1 MIHPLKLAAVLGL
14 LAATP
19 ALAAEPDPN
28 AGHHPPPAAAPMPV
42 PAPAPAPAPAPQK
55 CPMMSGM
62 AMEATKPGTMMPIPN
77 PPTAKPSKGKMKMMA
92 MKDMHCMP
100 AMHDPSAQ
108 APMPMPMPMP
118 KSE

>member
-19 ALAAEPDPN
+19 ALAAEPDPH
-28 AGHHPPPAAAPMPV
+28 AGHHPPTAAAQM
-42 PAPAPAPAPAPQK
+42 PAPAPEPQK

-62 AMEATKPGTMMPIPN
+62 AMDAAKPGTMMPIPN
-77 PPTAKPSKGKMKMMA
+77 PPTAKPGKRKMKMMPMSMS

-100 AMHDPSAQ
+100 AMAEPS
-108 APMPMPMPMP
+108 APMPMPMP
-118 KSE
+118 KRE